1 MKQLPLWQQLVDDSV
16 NLHSE
21 LSCLGD
27 QPDQPED
34 SSLNTNNCPQAYSVS
49 VEDNTV

>member
-1 MKQLPLWQQLVDDSV
+1 MKQLLLWQQLVDDSV

-21 LSCLGD
+21 LLCLGD

-34 SSLNTNNCPQAYSVS
+34 SSLNTKTALKHILYQ
-49 VEDNTV
+49 